1 MAEEQLVFD
10 VLLDKI
16 QGIEVKGLR
25 IGGGELKAA
34 RCYRSRNTGVADSVQ
49 AVQEAG
55 LLQVPTYAHAH
66 GRSFEGLESPSWSE
80 FHDTLG
86 ERLTL
91 RAEKD
96 YNGIPKGDYV
106 VDVQGGG
113 LFMPHHEVIRR
124 AVLNRELV
132 NNAMPIKSEDKD
144 LLLGSRLIYRWDGRK
159 VQVVPVTHF
168 FTSYEQFSDV
178 SQTQEFEKSLRDLS
192 AVYVVVRP
200 ASEARQNPSGRR
212 PLVEQLSN
220 PDLILACG
228 SKARLN
234 KMLMERPDKE
244 GKQVPRFKWEQ
255 FGSWHDG
262 YENVDTGRVGVLG
275 SNYFNDLVY
284 FEYDLGGIGGSGG
297 VAPEAL
303 EAWREAQTREKQG
316 LESKMK

>member
-1 MAEEQLVFD
+1 MVEELQFD
-10 VLLDKI
+10 VLLDKV
-16 QGIEVKGLR
+16 QGTEVRDLR
-25 IGGGELKAA
+25 LGGGELKAA
-34 RCYRSRNTGVADSVQ
+34 RCYHSGNTGVADSVE
-49 AVQEAG
+49 AVQSAG

-66 GRSFEGLESPSWSE
+66 GRSFECLESPSWSE

-91 RAEKD
+91 RVDKSYD
-96 YNGIPKGDYV
+96 GVSKGDYV

-113 LFMPHHEVIRR
+113 LFMPRHELIRR
-124 AVLNRELV
+124 AILNRELV

-144 LLLGSRLIYRWDGRK
+144 LLLGSRLVYRWDGRK

-168 FTSYEQFSDV
+168 FTSYKQFSDV
-178 SQTQEFEKSLRDLS
+178 SQTEKFEKSLRDLS

-212 PLVEQLSN
+212 LIVEQLSN

-234 KMLMERPDKE
+234 KMLMEAPDKE
-244 GKQVPRFKWEQ
+244 GKQVPRFNWEQ

-262 YENVDTGRVGVLG
+262 YQNVDTGRVGVLG
-275 SNYFNDLVY
+275 NDYYDYDVY
-284 FEYDLGGIGGSGG
+284 YGYNVNDCGGSGG

-303 EAWREAQTREKQG
+303 DTWREAQTRENSG
-316 LESKMK
+316 LESRVK